1 VPVAVV
7 TDSTAHLP
15 EGFADRHAVR
25 VVPLRV
31 LIDGR
36 AVLDGIDIG
45 PAELADAFAHRQTV
59 TTSRPNPDE
68 FIPVY
73 RDLLAQ
79 GADGVVS
86 VHLSREL
93 SGTWESAR
101 LAAEEV
107 GADVVRVVDSRT
119 TVMGLGFAALRAA
132 SAAGGGAPVG
142 EVAESAVRAA
152 AGTRTFFVL
161 ETLEYLR
168 RGGRIGAGAALLG
181 TALAVKPVLHV
192 DAGRIVP
199 LEKVRTTG
207 RAVARLVDLVA
218 EASGTDPVQ
227 LAVHHL
233 AAPDRAVEL
242 ATRLDERMPGL
253 RGGRRD
259 RRAHRARDARCRD
272 LSLLNRPASHTG
284 TTIPRVRRRSVA
296 SCPQCTRLS
305 TADAQRPRIDPARA

>member
-15 EGFADRHAVR
+15 EGFAERHAVR

-36 AVLDGIDIG
+36 AVLDGVDIG
-45 PAELADAFAHRQTV
+45 PAELAAAFAGRREV
-59 TTSRPNPDE
+59 TTSRANPDE
-68 FIPVY
+68 FLVVY
-73 RDLLAQ
+73 RELLAA
-79 GADGVVS
+79 GASGVVS

-107 GADVVRVVDSRT
+107 GPERVRVVDSRT

-132 SAAGGGAPVG
+132 AAAAAGSA
-142 EVAESAVRAA
+142 VAEVERVAVRAA
-152 AGTRTFFVL
+152 AGTRAFLAL

-192 DAGRIVP
+192 ENGRIVP

-207 RAVARLVDLVA
+207 RAVARLVELAVVA
-218 EASGTDPVQ
+218 AGDEPVR

-233 AAPDRAVEL
+233 AAPGRAAEL
-242 ATRLDERMPGL
+242 ATRLDERVPGSAGCL
-253 RGGRRD
+253 VSEVGAVIG
-259 RRAHRARDARCRD
+259 A
-272 LSLLNRPASHTG
+272 HTG
-284 TTIPRVRRRSVA
+284 PGMLGVVI
-296 SCPQCTRLS
+296 CPE
-305 TADAQRPRIDPARA
+305 ANGP

>member
-1 VPVAVV
+1 VSVAVV

-15 EGFADRHAVR
+15 EGFAERHAVR

-36 AVLDGIDIG
+36 AVLDGVDIG
-45 PAELADAFAHRQTV
+45 PAELAAAFAGRHEV
-59 TTSRPNPDE
+59 TTSRANPDE
-68 FIPVY
+68 FLAVY
-73 RDLLAQ
+73 RELLAA
-79 GADGVVS
+79 GASGVVS

-107 GADVVRVVDSRT
+107 GPDRVRVVDSRT

-132 SAAGGGAPVG
+132 AAAAEGSAVD
-142 EVAESAVRAA
+142 EVERVAVRAA
-152 AGTRTFFVL
+152 AGTRTFFAL

-192 DAGRIVP
+192 ENGRIVP

-207 RAVARLVDLVA
+207 RAVARLVELAVVA
-218 EASGTDPVQ
+218 AGDDPVR

-233 AAPDRAVEL
+233 AAPGRAAEL
-242 ATRLDERMPGL
+242 ATRLDERVPGSAGCL
-253 RGGRRD
+253 VSEVGAVIG
-259 RRAHRARDARCRD
+259 A
-272 LSLLNRPASHTG
+272 HTG
-284 TTIPRVRRRSVA
+284 PGMLGVVI
-296 SCPQCTRLS
+296 CPEANGR
-305 TADAQRPRIDPARA
+305 

>member
-1 VPVAVV
+1 MPVAIV

-15 EGFADRHAVR
+15 EGFADRHSVH

-36 AVLDGIDIG
+36 AVLDGVDIG
-45 PAELADAFAHRQTV
+45 PAELAAAFARGHTI

-73 RDLLAQ
+73 RELLES
-79 GADGVVS
+79 GVDGVVS

-101 LAAEEV
+101 LAAV
-107 GADVVRVVDSRT
+107 QLDADRVRVVDSRT

-132 SAAGGGAPVG
+132 
-142 EVAESAVRAA
+142 EVAARGASVADVEEAAVAAA
-152 AGTRTFFVL
+152 AGTRTYFML

-181 TALAVKPVLHV
+181 TALAVKPLLYVEG
-192 DAGRIVP
+192 GRILP

-207 RAVARLVDLVA
+207 RAMARLVDIAVA
-218 EASGTDPVQ
+218 AAGSSPIQ

-233 AAPDRAVEL
+233 AARDRAVEL
-242 ATRLDERMPGL
+242 ATRLDERLP
-253 RGGRRD
+253 
-259 RRAHRARDARCRD
+259 
-272 LSLLNRPASHTG
+272 LSSGCVVSEVGAVIGAHTG
-284 TTIPRVRRRSVA
+284 PGMLGVVV
-296 SCPQCTRLS
+296 CGC
-305 TADAQRPRIDPARA
+305 

>member
-1 VPVAVV
+1 MPVAVV

-15 EGFADRHAVR
+15 EGFAERHAVR

-36 AVLDGIDIG
+36 AVLDGVDIG
-45 PAELADAFAHRQTV
+45 PAELAAAFAGRREV
-59 TTSRPNPDE
+59 TTSRANPDE
-68 FIPVY
+68 FLVVY
-73 RDLLAQ
+73 RELLAA
-79 GADGVVS
+79 GASGVVS

-107 GADVVRVVDSRT
+107 GPERVRVVDSRT

-132 SAAGGGAPVG
+132 AAAAAGSA
-142 EVAESAVRAA
+142 VAEVERVAVRAA
-152 AGTRTFFVL
+152 AGTRAFFAL

-192 DAGRIVP
+192 ENGRIVP

-207 RAVARLVDLVA
+207 RAVARLVELAVVA
-218 EASGTDPVQ
+218 AGDEPVR

-233 AAPDRAVEL
+233 AAPGRAAEL
-242 ATRLDERMPGL
+242 ATRLDERVPGSAGCL
-253 RGGRRD
+253 VSEVGAVIG
-259 RRAHRARDARCRD
+259 A
-272 LSLLNRPASHTG
+272 HTG
-284 TTIPRVRRRSVA
+284 PGMLGVVI
-296 SCPQCTRLS
+296 CPE
-305 TADAQRPRIDPARA
+305 ANGP